1 MYLCG
6 VNFESMV
13 DGEGV
18 RAVLFISGCL
28 HNCPY
33 CHSPQTHSFTF
44 GKEVNQE
51 LIDEINREIN
61 KRPYISGITLSGGD
75 CMYSPVETLKF
86 VKKLTIPHNNIW
98 CYTGFTFEEL
108 VQNKNQFQLLKNIDV
123 LVDSKFDYTK
133 RDISLVFRGSTNQR
147 IIDVKQSLKQ
157 DKIVLYELNDG
168 RIYGNNQN

>member
-18 RAVLFISGCL
+18 RAVLFVSGCL

-44 GKEVNQE
+44 GREVNQE
-51 LIDEINREIN
+51 LIDNINSEMD

-75 CMYSPVETLKF
+75 CMYSPIETMKLL
-86 VKKLTIPHNNIW
+86 KKLHIPHNNVW
-98 CYTGFTFEEL
+98 CYTGFTYEEIIN
-108 VQNKNQFQLLKNIDV
+108 NKNQAQLLRYVDV
-123 LVDSKFDYTK
+123 LVDGKFDYRK
-133 RDISLVFRGSTNQR
+133 RDITLAFKGSANQR
-147 IIDVKQSLKQ
+147 IIDVKKSLKYNEV
-157 DKIVLYELNDG
+157 KLYELRG
-168 RIYGNNQN
+168 

>member
-33 CHSPQTHSFTF
+33 CHSPQTHSFTY
-44 GKEVNQE
+44 GVEINQE
-51 LIDEINREIN
+51 LIDDINAEIT

-75 CMYSPVETLKF
+75 CMYSPVETLKLI
-86 VKKLTIPHNNIW
+86 KKLNIPHNNIW
-98 CYTGFTFEEL
+98 CYTGFTFEQL
-108 VQNKNQFQLLKNIDV
+108 IKNNNQLQLLKHINV
-123 LVDSKFDYTK
+123 LVDGRFEYSK
-133 RDISLVFRGSTNQR
+133 RDITLAFKGSSNQR

-157 DKIVLYELNDG
+157 GEIILYEHSSKV
-168 RIYGNNQN
+168 

>member
-33 CHSPQTHSFTF
+33 CHSPQTHSFTY
-44 GKEVNQE
+44 GVEVNQE
-51 LIDEINREIN
+51 LINDINAEIT

-75 CMYSPVETLKF
+75 CMYSPVETLKLI
-86 VKKLTIPHNNIW
+86 KKLNIPHNNIW
-98 CYTGFTFEEL
+98 CYTGFTFEQL
-108 VQNKNQFQLLKNIDV
+108 IKNNNQLQLLKRINV
-123 LVDSKFDYTK
+123 LVDGRFEYSK
-133 RDISLVFRGSTNQR
+133 RDITLAFKGSSNQR

-157 DKIVLYELNDG
+157 GEIILYEHSSKV
-168 RIYGNNQN
+168 

>member
-18 RAVLFISGCL
+18 RAVIFISGCL

-33 CHSPQTHSFTF
+33 CHSPQTHSFTY
-44 GKEVNQE
+44 GVEVNQE
-51 LIDEINREIN
+51 LIDEINAEIT

-75 CMYSPVETLKF
+75 CMYSPVETLKLI
-86 VKKLTIPHNNIW
+86 KKLNIPHNNIW
-98 CYTGFTFEEL
+98 CYTGFTFEQL
-108 VQNKNQFQLLKNIDV
+108 IKNNNQLQLLKHINV
-123 LVDSKFDYTK
+123 LVDGRFEYSK
-133 RDISLVFRGSTNQR
+133 RDITLAFKGSSNQR

-157 DKIVLYELNDG
+157 GEIILYEHSSKV
-168 RIYGNNQN
+168 

>member
-33 CHSPQTHSFTF
+33 CHSPQTHSFTY
-44 GKEVNQE
+44 GVEVNQE
-51 LIDEINREIN
+51 LIDDINAEIT

-75 CMYSPVETLKF
+75 CMYSPVETLKLI
-86 VKKLTIPHNNIW
+86 KKLNIPHNNIW
-98 CYTGFTFEEL
+98 CYTGFTFEQL
-108 VQNKNQFQLLKNIDV
+108 IKNNNQLQLLKHINV
-123 LVDSKFDYTK
+123 LVDGRFEYSK
-133 RDISLVFRGSTNQR
+133 RDITLAFKGSSNQR

-157 DKIVLYELNDG
+157 REIILYEHSSKV
-168 RIYGNNQN
+168 

>member
-33 CHSPQTHSFTF
+33 CHSPQTHSFTY
-44 GKEVNQE
+44 GVEVNQE
-51 LIDEINREIN
+51 LINDINAEIT

-75 CMYSPVETLKF
+75 CMYSPVETLKLI
-86 VKKLTIPHNNIW
+86 KKLNIPHNNIW
-98 CYTGFTFEEL
+98 CYTGFTFEQL
-108 VQNKNQFQLLKNIDV
+108 IKNNNQLQLLKHINV
-123 LVDSKFDYTK
+123 LVDGRFEYSK
-133 RDISLVFRGSTNQR
+133 RDITLAFKGSSNQR

-157 DKIVLYELNDG
+157 GEVILYEHSSKV
-168 RIYGNNQN
+168 

>member
-51 LIDEINREIN
+51 LIDEINTEIN

-75 CMYSPVETLKF
+75 CMYSPVETIKF
-86 VKKLTIPHNNIW
+86 LKKLNIPHNNIW
-98 CYTGFTFEEL
+98 CYTGFTFEEI
-108 VQNKNQFQLLKNIDV
+108 VQNKNQFQLLKHIDV
-123 LVDSKFDYTK
+123 LVDGLFEYAN
-133 RDISLVFRGSTNQR
+133 RDISLAFRGSTNQR

-157 DKIVLYELNDG
+157 DGIVLYKLKNEEM
-168 RIYGNNQN
+168 YGNN

>member
-33 CHSPQTHSFTF
+33 CHSPQTHSFTY
-44 GKEVNQE
+44 GVEVNQE
-51 LIDEINREIN
+51 LIDDINAEII

-75 CMYSPVETLKF
+75 CMYSPVETLKLI
-86 VKKLTIPHNNIW
+86 KKINIPHNNIW
-98 CYTGFTFEEL
+98 CYTGFTFEQL
-108 VQNKNQFQLLKNIDV
+108 IKNNNQLQLLKHINV
-123 LVDSKFDYTK
+123 LVDGRFEYSK
-133 RDISLVFRGSTNQR
+133 RDITLAFKGSSNQR

-157 DKIVLYELNDG
+157 GEIILYEHSSKV
-168 RIYGNNQN
+168 

>member
-18 RAVLFISGCL
+18 RAVLFVSGCL

-44 GKEVNQE
+44 GREVNQE
-51 LIDEINREIN
+51 LIDNINSEMD

-75 CMYSPVETLKF
+75 CMYSPVETMKLL
-86 VKKLTIPHNNIW
+86 KKLHIPHNNVW
-98 CYTGFTFEEL
+98 CYTGFTYEEIIN
-108 VQNKNQFQLLKNIDV
+108 NKNQAQLLRYVDV
-123 LVDSKFDYTK
+123 LVDGKFDYRK
-133 RDISLVFRGSTNQR
+133 RDITLAFKGSTNQR
-147 IIDVKQSLKQ
+147 IIDVKKSLKYNEV
-157 DKIVLYELNDG
+157 KLYELRG
-168 RIYGNNQN
+168 

>member
-33 CHSPQTHSFTF
+33 CHSPQTHSFTY
-44 GKEVNQE
+44 GVEVNQE
-51 LIDEINREIN
+51 LIDDINAEIT

-75 CMYSPVETLKF
+75 CMYSPVETLKLI
-86 VKKLTIPHNNIW
+86 KKLKIPHNNIW
-98 CYTGFTFEEL
+98 CYTGFTFEQL
-108 VQNKNQFQLLKNIDV
+108 IKNNNQLQLLKHINV
-123 LVDSKFDYTK
+123 LVDGRFEYSK
-133 RDISLVFRGSTNQR
+133 RDITLAFKGSSNQR

-157 DKIVLYELNDG
+157 GEIILYEHSSKV
-168 RIYGNNQN
+168 

>member
-28 HNCPY
+28 HDCPY

-44 GKEVNQE
+44 GKEINQE
-51 LIDEINREIN
+51 LINEINREIS

-75 CMYSPVETLKF
+75 CMYSPIETLKF
-86 VKKLTIPHNNIW
+86 IKKLKIPHNNIW
-98 CYTGFTFEEL
+98 CYTGFTYEEL
-108 VQNKNQFQLLKNIDV
+108 LNNKNQFQLLKNINV
-123 LVDSKFDYTK
+123 LVDGKFDYSK
-133 RDISLVFRGSTNQR
+133 RDISLAFRGSTNQR
-147 IIDVKQSLKQ
+147 IIDVKESLKQ
-157 DKIVLYELNDG
+157 DKIILYKKVE
-168 RIYGNNQN
+168 

>member
-33 CHSPQTHSFTF
+33 CHSPQTHSFTY
-44 GKEVNQE
+44 GVEVNQE
-51 LIDEINREIN
+51 LIDDINTEIT

-75 CMYSPVETLKF
+75 CMYSPVETLKLI
-86 VKKLTIPHNNIW
+86 KKLNIPHNNIW
-98 CYTGFTFEEL
+98 CYTGFTFEQL
-108 VQNKNQFQLLKNIDV
+108 IKNNNQLQLLKHINV
-123 LVDSKFDYTK
+123 LVDGRFEYSK
-133 RDISLVFRGSTNQR
+133 RDITLAFKGSSNQR

-157 DKIVLYELNDG
+157 GEIILYEHSSKV
-168 RIYGNNQN
+168 

>member
-33 CHSPQTHSFTF
+33 CHSPQTHSFTY
-44 GKEVNQE
+44 GVEVNQE
-51 LIDEINREIN
+51 LIDDINAEIT

-75 CMYSPVETLKF
+75 CMYSPVETLKLI
-86 VKKLTIPHNNIW
+86 KKLNIPHNNIW
-98 CYTGFTFEEL
+98 CYTGFTFEQL
-108 VQNKNQFQLLKNIDV
+108 IKNNNQLQLLKRINV
-123 LVDSKFDYTK
+123 LVDGRFEYSK
-133 RDISLVFRGSTNQR
+133 RDITLAFKGSSNQR

-157 DKIVLYELNDG
+157 GEIILYEHSSKV
-168 RIYGNNQN
+168 

>member
-18 RAVLFISGCL
+18 RAVLFVSGCL

-44 GKEVNQE
+44 GREVNQE
-51 LIDEINREIN
+51 LIDNINSEMD

-75 CMYSPVETLKF
+75 CMYSPVETMKLL
-86 VKKLTIPHNNIW
+86 KKLHIPHNNVW
-98 CYTGFTFEEL
+98 CYTGFTYEEIIN
-108 VQNKNQFQLLKNIDV
+108 NKNQTQLLRYIDV
-123 LVDSKFDYTK
+123 LVDGKFDYRK
-133 RDISLVFRGSTNQR
+133 RDITLAFKGSANQR
-147 IIDVKQSLKQ
+147 IIDVKKSLKYNEV
-157 DKIVLYELNDG
+157 KLYELRG
-168 RIYGNNQN
+168 

>member
-18 RAVLFISGCL
+18 RAVLFVSGCL

-33 CHSPQTHSFTF
+33 CHSPQTHNFTY
-44 GKEVNQE
+44 GVEVNQE
-51 LIDEINREIN
+51 LIDEINEEIT

-75 CMYSPVETLKF
+75 CMYSPVETLKLI
-86 VKKLTIPHNNIW
+86 KKLNIPHNNIW
-98 CYTGFTFEEL
+98 CYTGFTFEQL
-108 VQNKNQFQLLKNIDV
+108 ITNNNQLQLLKHINV
-123 LVDSKFDYTK
+123 LVDGRFEYDK
-133 RDISLVFRGSTNQR
+133 RDISLAFKGSSNQR

-157 DKIVLYELNDG
+157 GKVILYE
-168 RIYGNNQN
+168 RSCKI

>member
-1 MYLCG
+1 MYLSG

-18 RAVLFISGCL
+18 RAVLFVSGCL

-33 CHSPQTHSFTF
+33 CHSPQTHSFTY
-44 GKEVNQE
+44 GIEVNQE
-51 LIDEINREIN
+51 LIDTINAEIN

-75 CMYSPVETLKF
+75 CMYSPIETLKLI
-86 VKKLTIPHNNIW
+86 KKIVIPHNNIW
-98 CYTGFTFEEL
+98 CYTGFTFEEIIN
-108 VQNKNQFQLLKNIDV
+108 NKNQIQLLRHINV

-133 RDISLVFRGSTNQR
+133 RDITLAFRGSSNQR

-157 DKIVLYELNDG
+157 GKPIPYNIG
-168 RIYGNNQN
+168 G

>member
-33 CHSPQTHSFTF
+33 CHSPQTHSFTY
-44 GKEVNQE
+44 GVEVNQE
-51 LIDEINREIN
+51 LIDDINAEIT

-75 CMYSPVETLKF
+75 CMYSPVETLKLI
-86 VKKLTIPHNNIW
+86 KKLNIPHNNIW
-98 CYTGFTFEEL
+98 CYTGFTFEQL
-108 VQNKNQFQLLKNIDV
+108 IKNNNQLQLLKHINV
-123 LVDSKFDYTK
+123 LVDGRFEYSK
-133 RDISLVFRGSTNQR
+133 RDITLAFKGSSNQR

-157 DKIVLYELNDG
+157 GEIILYEHSSKV
-168 RIYGNNQN
+168 

>member
-18 RAVLFISGCL
+18 RAVLFVSGCL

-33 CHSPQTHSFTF
+33 CHSPQTHNFTY
-44 GKEVNQE
+44 GVEVNQE
-51 LIDEINREIN
+51 LIDEINKEIT

-75 CMYSPVETLKF
+75 CMYSPVETLKLI
-86 VKKLTIPHNNIW
+86 KKLNIPHNNIW
-98 CYTGFTFEEL
+98 CYTGFTFEQL
-108 VQNKNQFQLLKNIDV
+108 ITNNNQLQLLKHINV
-123 LVDSKFDYTK
+123 LVDGRFEYDK
-133 RDISLVFRGSTNQR
+133 RDISLAFKGSSNQR

-157 DKIVLYELNDG
+157 GKVILYEHSCE
-168 RIYGNNQN
+168 I

>member
-6 VNFESMV
+6 INFESLV

-33 CHSPQTHSFTF
+33 CHSPQTHSFTY

-51 LIDEINREIN
+51 LIDQINNEMT

-75 CMYSPVETLKF
+75 CMYSPVETLKLI
-86 VKKLTIPHNNIW
+86 KRIKIPHNNIW
-98 CYTGFTFEEL
+98 CYTGFTFEEII
-108 VQNKNQFQLLKNIDV
+108 NDKNQFQLLRHIDV
-123 LVDSKFDYTK
+123 LVDGLFEYSK
-133 RDISLVFRGSTNQR
+133 RDISLAFRGSSNQR

-157 DKIVLYELNDG
+157 GKVVNYELK
-168 RIYGNNQN
+168 QNSKI

>member
-18 RAVLFISGCL
+18 RAVLFVSGCL

-44 GKEVNQE
+44 GREVNQE
-51 LIDEINREIN
+51 LIDNINSEMD

-75 CMYSPVETLKF
+75 CMYSPVETMKLL
-86 VKKLTIPHNNIW
+86 KKLHIPHNNVW
-98 CYTGFTFEEL
+98 CYTGFTYEEIIN
-108 VQNKNQFQLLKNIDV
+108 NKNQAQLLRYVDV
-123 LVDSKFDYTK
+123 LVDGKFDYRK
-133 RDISLVFRGSTNQR
+133 RDITLAFKGSANQR
-147 IIDVKQSLKQ
+147 IIDVKKSLKCNEV
-157 DKIVLYELNDG
+157 KLYELRG
-168 RIYGNNQN
+168 

>member
-33 CHSPQTHSFTF
+33 CHSPQTHSFTY
-44 GKEVNQE
+44 GVEVNQE
-51 LIDEINREIN
+51 LINDINAEIT

-75 CMYSPVETLKF
+75 CMYSPVETLKLI
-86 VKKLTIPHNNIW
+86 KKLNIPHNNIW
-98 CYTGFTFEEL
+98 CYTGFTFEQL
-108 VQNKNQFQLLKNIDV
+108 IKNNNQLQLLKHINV
-123 LVDSKFDYTK
+123 LVDGRFEYSK
-133 RDISLVFRGSTNQR
+133 RDITLAFKGSSNQR

-157 DKIVLYELNDG
+157 GEIILYEHSSKV
-168 RIYGNNQN
+168 

>member
-18 RAVLFISGCL
+18 RAVLFVSGCL

-44 GKEVNQE
+44 GREVNQE
-51 LIDEINREIN
+51 LIDNINSEMD

-75 CMYSPVETLKF
+75 CMYSPVETMKLL
-86 VKKLTIPHNNIW
+86 KKLHIPHNNVW
-98 CYTGFTFEEL
+98 CYTGFTYEEIIN
-108 VQNKNQFQLLKNIDV
+108 NKNQAQLLRYVDV
-123 LVDSKFDYTK
+123 LVDGKFDYRK
-133 RDISLVFRGSTNQR
+133 RDITLAFKGSANQR
-147 IIDVKQSLKQ
+147 IIDVKKSLKYNEV
-157 DKIVLYELNDG
+157 KLYELRG
-168 RIYGNNQN
+168 

>member
-1 MYLCG
+1 
-6 VNFESMV
+6 MV

-133 RDISLVFRGSTNQR
+133 RDISLAFRGSTNQR

>member
-33 CHSPQTHSFTF
+33 CHSPQTHSFTY
-44 GKEVNQE
+44 GVEVNQE
-51 LIDEINREIN
+51 LIDDINAEIT

-75 CMYSPVETLKF
+75 CMYSPVETLKLI
-86 VKKLTIPHNNIW
+86 KKLNIPHNNIW
-98 CYTGFTFEEL
+98 CYTGFTFEQL
-108 VQNKNQFQLLKNIDV
+108 IKNNNQLQLLKHINV
-123 LVDSKFDYTK
+123 LVDGRFEYSK
-133 RDISLVFRGSTNQR
+133 RDITLAFKVSSNQS
-147 IIDVKQSLKQ
+147 IIDLKQSLTQ
-157 DKIVLYELNDG
+157 GEIILYEHSSKV
-168 RIYGNNQN
+168 

>member
-33 CHSPQTHSFTF
+33 CHSPQTHSFTY
-44 GKEVNQE
+44 GVEVNQE
-51 LIDEINREIN
+51 LINDINAEIT

-75 CMYSPVETLKF
+75 CMYSPVETLKLI
-86 VKKLTIPHNNIW
+86 KKINIPHNNIW
-98 CYTGFTFEEL
+98 CYTGFTFEQL
-108 VQNKNQFQLLKNIDV
+108 IKNNNQLQLLKHINV
-123 LVDSKFDYTK
+123 LVDGRFEYSK
-133 RDISLVFRGSTNQR
+133 RDITLAFKGSSNQR

-157 DKIVLYELNDG
+157 GEIILYEHSSKV
-168 RIYGNNQN
+168 

>member
-18 RAVLFISGCL
+18 RAVIFISGCL

-33 CHSPQTHSFTF
+33 CHSPQTHSFTY
-44 GKEVNQE
+44 GVEVNQE
-51 LIDEINREIN
+51 LIDDINAEIT

-75 CMYSPVETLKF
+75 CMYSPVETLKLI
-86 VKKLTIPHNNIW
+86 KKLNIPHNNIW
-98 CYTGFTFEEL
+98 CYTGFTFEQL
-108 VQNKNQFQLLKNIDV
+108 IKNNNQLQLLKHINV
-123 LVDSKFDYTK
+123 LVDGRFDYSK
-133 RDISLVFRGSTNQR
+133 RDITLAFKGSSNQR

-157 DKIVLYELNDG
+157 GEIILYEHSSKV
-168 RIYGNNQN
+168 

>member
-33 CHSPQTHSFTF
+33 CHSPQTHSFTY
-44 GKEVNQE
+44 GVEVNQE
-51 LIDEINREIN
+51 LIDDINAEIT

-75 CMYSPVETLKF
+75 CMYSPVETLKLI
-86 VKKLTIPHNNIW
+86 KKLNIPHNNIW
-98 CYTGFTFEEL
+98 CYTGFTFEQL
-108 VQNKNQFQLLKNIDV
+108 IKNNNQLQLLKHINV
-123 LVDSKFDYTK
+123 LVDGRFEYSK
-133 RDISLVFRGSTNQR
+133 RDITLAFKGSSNQR

-157 DKIVLYELNDG
+157 GEIILYEHSSK
-168 RIYGNNQN
+168 I

>member
-33 CHSPQTHSFTF
+33 CHSPQTHSFTY
-44 GKEVNQE
+44 GVEVNQE
-51 LIDEINREIN
+51 LINDINAEIT

-75 CMYSPVETLKF
+75 CMYSPVETLKLI
-86 VKKLTIPHNNIW
+86 KKLNIPHNNIW
-98 CYTGFTFEEL
+98 CYTGFTFEQL
-108 VQNKNQFQLLKNIDV
+108 IKNNNQLQLLKHINV
-123 LVDSKFDYTK
+123 LVDGRFEYSK
-133 RDISLVFRGSTNQR
+133 RDITLAFKGSSNQR

-157 DKIVLYELNDG
+157 GEIILYEHSSK
-168 RIYGNNQN
+168 I